1 MMPTESGTAAI
12 HVDEGVEAT
21 PELLSIV
28 EGRYFL
34 PGERVRAL
42 PGTRLSDESDA
53 DAAARW
59 TALPRNA
66 DLVVAATWLVQGTD
80 GEPRVSYA
88 FEGHSGLHPA
98 AAFGDP
104 RPFHCHYGVMIHRGG
119 SIFLIPF
126 DDRAEHVVEA
136 SGPPVRIAE
145 RLCRSAR
152 YSLGVGGG
160 AEEAGLFFAG
170 LETVPQTGEFHI
182 LDNGD
187 GTADLAYTPW
197 WTDASSEEVSIAQ
210 DAIASAGYPAAPAP
224 RN

>member
-1 MMPTESGTAAI
+1 MMPTESGMAAI
-12 HVDEGVEAT
+12 HVGEGVEAT

-34 PGERVRAL
+34 SGERVRAL
-42 PGTRLSDESDA
+42 SGTRLSDESDA

-59 TALPRNA
+59 AALPRDA
-66 DLVVAATWLVQGTD
+66 DLVVAATWLVQGAD
-80 GEPRVSYA
+80 GEPRVAYM
-88 FEGHSGLHPA
+88 FEGQPGLHAA

-104 RPFHCHYGVMIHRGG
+104 RPHDCHYGVMIHRGG

-152 YSLGVGGG
+152 YALGVGGS
-160 AEEAGLFFAG
+160 AEEADLFFAG

-187 GTADLAYTPW
+187 GTVDLAYALW
-197 WTDASSEEVSIAQ
+197 WTDASPWEVSIAQ

>member
-1 MMPTESGTAAI
+1 MMPTESRTAAI
-12 HVDEGVEAT
+12 HVGEGVEAT

-66 DLVVAATWLVQGTD
+66 DLVVAATWLVQGSE
-80 GEPRVSYA
+80 GEPCVSYA

-152 YSLGVGGG
+152 YALGAGGG
-160 AEEAGLFFAG
+160 TEEADLFFAG
-170 LETVPQTGEFHI
+170 LETVPRTGEFHV

-187 GTADLAYTPW
+187 GTVDLAYAPW
-197 WTDASSEEVSIAQ
+197 WTDASPGEVAIAQ
-210 DAIASAGYPAAPAP
+210 DAIASAGHQAAPAP
-224 RN
+224 RK